1 MNANTGTYIAP
12 RVRSSNTQ
20 IDTVFIRNA
29 EGREITLKL
38 QNSSVPLA
46 YSGEREHSFRLNVN
60 TFSLNALPTEVC
72 TPGVH
77 VQSIS

>member
-1 MNANTGTYIAP
+1 MLNTSYTRPPEQLSASI
-12 RVRSSNTQ
+12 RS
-20 IDTVFIRNA
+20 DV
-29 EGREITLKL
+29 LC
-38 QNSSVPLA
+38 A

>member
-1 MNANTGTYIAP
+1 MIETPLEFQSDGTTCRGVLYTPDAG
-12 RVRSSNTQ
+12 SKG
-20 IDTVFIRNA
+20 F
-29 EGREITLKL
+29 
-38 QNSSVPLA
+38 A